1 MSTPFP
7 FEPLVVFGFLSAML
21 IAGVLLRATIPIFQ
35 KILFPASLIG
45 GLLGLFFINLDY
57 ISINTE
63 MVKAF
68 AYHFFNI
75 SFISVGLTPPEVKEK
90 IESKK
95 KSNDK
100 MIFKGSLWMALVQ
113 AVTFPVQALTG
124 SFFVFLFI
132 FWGRP
137 LFETFGFLLPLG
149 FNEGPG
155 QALSFG
161 RVWETAGF
169 ADASTIGLA
178 FATIG
183 FFFAFFVGVP
193 IANIRLKK
201 EKYQLE
207 KPPLFL
213 STGILQKGEK
223 PLSAGGVTIHNSNLD
238 TLTFHLA
245 QVGLVYMVTYFFL
258 FFVSGLLPS
267 GTANMIWGFFFIFGL
282 IFAILLR
289 LLINLS
295 PFSHLLDPPL
305 QRRITGFSVDYLIVS
320 TGCAIELLIL
330 ETYIAPILFISV
342 TGGVITTIIVF
353 TLGNKLSDYGLERSI
368 AIYGVVTGTVSSGL
382 MLLRIVDPEFKTPVA
397 REIGFMNIFAVP
409 VVGGLTCLI
418 NAPLWWG
425 WSLLWTCVVFLLIL
439 TVASIILLKKKF

>member
-7 FEPLVVFGFLSAML
+7 FEPLVAFGFLSTML
-21 IAGVLLRATIPIFQ
+21 IAGVLFRATIPIFQ

-45 GLLGLFFINLDY
+45 GLLGLFFINFDY
-57 ISINTE
+57 ISIKTE

-68 AYHFFNI
+68 EYHFFNI
-75 SFISVGLTPPEVKEK
+75 PFI
-90 IESKK
+90 
-95 KSNDK
+95 
-100 MIFKGSLWMALVQ
+100 
-113 AVTFPVQALTG
+113 PV
-124 SFFVFLFI
+124 
-132 FWGRP
+132 
-137 LFETFGFLLPLG
+137 
-149 FNEGPG
+149 
-155 QALSFG
+155 
-161 RVWETAGF
+161 
-169 ADASTIGLA
+169 GLA

-193 IANIRLKK
+193 LANVRLKK
-201 EKYQLE
+201 EKYRVE

-213 STGILQKGEK
+213 TTGILQKGER
-223 PLSAGGVTIHNSNLD
+223 PGSAGGVTIHNSNLD
-238 TLTFHLA
+238 TLTFHFS

-258 FFVSGLLPS
+258 IFVSGLLPP

-289 LLINLS
+289 LLINIS
-295 PFSHLLDPPL
+295 PFSHLLDAPL

-353 TLGNKLSDYGLERSI
+353 TLGRKLPDYGLERSI

-425 WSLLWTCVVFLLIL
+425 WSLLWTCLVFLLIL
-439 TVASIILLKKKF
+439 TVASVILLRKKF

>member
-1 MSTPFP
+1 MTTPFP
-7 FEPLVVFGFLSAML
+7 FEPLVAFGFLSTML
-21 IAGVLLRATIPIFQ
+21 IAGVLFRATIPVFQ

-45 GLLGLFFINLDY
+45 GLLGLFFINFDFV
-57 ISINTE
+57 SINTE
-63 MVKAF
+63 TVKAF

-75 SFISVGLTPPEVKEK
+75 SFISVGLTPSEVVEK
-90 IESKK
+90 KESKK

-100 MIFKGSLWMALVQ
+100 IIFKGSLWMALVQ
-113 AVTFPVQALTG
+113 AVTFPAQALIG
-124 SFFVFLFI
+124 SIFVFLFI
-132 FWGRP
+132 AGGKT
-137 LFETFGFLLPLG
+137 LFKTFGFLLPLG

-201 EKYQLE
+201 EKYRME

-213 STGILQKGEK
+213 STGILQKGER
-223 PLSAGGVTIHNSNLD
+223 PGSAGGVTIHSSNLD
-238 TLTFHLA
+238 TLAFHFS

-258 FFVSGLLPS
+258 LFASSFLPP

-282 IFAILLR
+282 IFAIIFR
-289 LLINLS
+289 LLINIS
-295 PFSHLLDPPL
+295 PFSHLLDAPI
-305 QRRITGFSVDYLIVS
+305 QRRVTGFSVDYLIVS

-330 ETYIAPILFISV
+330 ETYIAPILLISL
-342 TGGVITTIIVF
+342 TGGAITTLIVF
-353 TLGNKLSDYGLERSI
+353 TLGSKLSDYGLERSI

-382 MLLRIVDPEFKTPVA
+382 MLLRIVDPELKTPVA
-397 REIGFMNIFAVP
+397 QEIGFMNIFAVP

-425 WSLLWTCVVFLLIL
+425 WSLLSTCLVFFLVLS
-439 TVASIILLKKKF
+439 TAFVFLLKKKF